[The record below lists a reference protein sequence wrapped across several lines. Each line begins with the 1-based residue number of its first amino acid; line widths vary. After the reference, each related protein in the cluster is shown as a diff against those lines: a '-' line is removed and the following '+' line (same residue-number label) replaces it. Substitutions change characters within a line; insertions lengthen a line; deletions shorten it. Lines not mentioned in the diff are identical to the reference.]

1 MQRKLFKFATLNSF
15 KMVWMVSVVLFTCVI
30 ANAQITLEQKR
41 QVEGSVIASCI
52 ENFRIVGY
60 KPDSITVSF
69 TTSKPLSTRVRSLN
83 KWRYYFGA
91 TKHWVRA
98 DDIGNNKLYDYQ
110 KKDHLFTIPV
120 GFLGATVRRGEKF
133 QLVIDARNNDA
144 ASGGDH
150 TFGCSEVFTVY
161 DPKLNNLRLRP
172 KPKQ

>member
-1 MQRKLFKFATLNSF
+1 MFRRNLFKFVALNSF
-15 KMVWMVSVVLFTCVI
+15 KIVWVVSVVLFTCVI
-30 ANAQITLEQKR
+30 ANAQILQTGKDKA
-41 QVEGSVIASCI
+41 IASCI
-52 ENFRIVGY
+52 ENFKIVGY

-69 TTSKPLSTRVRSLN
+69 TTSKPLTIRVRSLN
-83 KWRYYFGA
+83 KWRYFFGES
-91 TKHWVRA
+91 KQWVRA
-98 DDIGNNKLYDYQ
+98 DNIGYNELYHYQ

-120 GFLGATVRRGEKF
+120 GAMGTPVRRGQKY

-144 ASGGDH
+144 ASGSDP